1 MSNASEQTN
10 EALAKRLKAPSRLE
24 IREEFVDMI
33 RRELLGP
40 ARGPEERIDEP
51 DVRDRYAIGLLAPLN
66 ASRLP
71 TPEDEE
77 DALATDQAD
86 TPEEGYADEEVAV
99 LDADAAEAA
108 EETSPRKSMIP
119 SSIGLTFALSRAAD
133 ALKITVR
140 WGRYERRKNEEAD
153 EPANYWQR
161 VPIEKFTTVSIDEL
175 RESESNRWDWTPS
188 ADYPE
193 VTLRA
198 LVRDRDDAWT
208 ITLFLTN
215 SQLEPKQ
222 NKDRAWLFQP
232 EIIVEEPAGQP
243 AFIRRKLPDG
253 LTPTEVED
261 NIMRMIYRR
270 KVEFAVGHA
279 VAIHA
284 ELPDDRW
291 DAAQRIRTEV
301 LPRAEVLRMEP
312 PVIDNLT
319 VDMKMLAEAEM
330 GDFAELLNP
339 LADEYEDWIAEKAAY
354 FEYEPAEFDEYRKE
368 RAVVETEWVEALE
381 RIKAG
386 IALLDADENAA
397 HAFQFANR
405 AMWQQRIR
413 TIYSAQARQS
423 ETPDLAE
430 IDKRANRSWR
440 PFQLAFILLNLPAMT
455 DPTHSERSSDDA
467 ENLAYADLLWFPTG
481 GGKTEAYLGL
491 TAYTLAIRRLQGE
504 IGGLDGMAGV
514 AVLMRYTLRL
524 LTLQQFQRATA
535 LIAACEIIRR
545 EDPQRWG
552 KRPFR
557 IGLWVGNRST
567 PNWTR
572 YSAEAIK
579 QSRGQGWRAGGSIG
593 GSGTPVQLTHC
604 PWCGKDIKAGQDIYV
619 ETPEQGRGRTFQYCG
634 DALGECEFSR
644 KRAPDEGL
652 PVVVVDEEIYRL
664 LPDLLIA
671 TVDKFA
677 RMPWQGQTQMLF
689 GRVTGFCPRHGYE
702 SPEFDDT
709 EQHRAKGKLPAVTRQ
724 QTPWLRP
731 PDLIIQ
737 DELHLISG
745 PLGTLVGLYET
756 AVETLCCWELEG
768 ATVRPKVV
776 ASTATIRR
784 AQQQVKSIFD
794 RQVKIFPPTG
804 ADSEDNFFSEIHPS
818 SNNQP
823 GRLYLG
829 VCATGTRFKAIM
841 IRVYVAAMAA
851 AQKLL
856 DDYGVEHADPYM
868 TLVGYFSSMR
878 ELGGMR
884 RVVDDSVSSRLK
896 RMKERGLSERRININ
911 DGVDE
916 LTSRKGAVEI
926 PQILTR
932 LETRFDDS
940 AEKGRRRRNNNRK
953 GPLDALLA
961 TNMISVGVDVSRLG
975 LMVVASQPKHTAE
988 YIQATSR
995 VGRHFPGVVLTV
1007 YNWARPRDVSHY
1019 ERFEHYHETFYQQ
1032 VEPLSV
1038 TPFASRALD
1047 RGLSGVFVSLVRL
1060 ASEKYNGNKSAG
1072 DILRAGDELT
1082 QAADAIGKRAG
1093 KVARNALPQAEQLLE
1108 HRIEEWKRQAGNK
1121 AAILGYESE
1130 KDGKTVGLLTHSA
1143 GQSWEPFTCLNS
1155 LRDVEPEVLL
1165 IHDDDGMEER
1175 ATVAAALEG
1184 TDNGAET

>member
-1 MSNASEQTN
+1 MATLETPT
-10 EALAKRLKAPSRLE
+10 KLE

-33 RRELLGP
+33 RRDLLGP
-40 ARGPEERIDEP
+40 AGGPEERIDEP
-51 DVRDRYAIGLLAPLN
+51 DVRERYAVGLLAPRN
-66 ASRLP
+66 AAKLP
-71 TPEDEE
+71 SPEDEE

-86 TPEEGYADEEVAV
+86 TPEEGYADEEVAGPEGQ
-99 LDADAAEAA
+99 AAAGN
-108 EETSPRKSMIP
+108 ETSPRKSMIP

-133 ALKITVR
+133 ALKITLR
-140 WGRYERRKNEEAD
+140 WGAYERRKDEESD
-153 EPANYWQR
+153 EPAHYWQR
-161 VPIEKFTTVSIDEL
+161 IPIEAITEVSVEEL
-175 RESESNRWDWTPS
+175 HQGESNRWDWTPH
-188 ADYPE
+188 ADYPK

-198 LVRDRDDAWT
+198 LVRGHEDAWT
-208 ITLFLTN
+208 ITFFLTN

-243 AFIRRKLPDG
+243 AFIRRQLPDG

-279 VAIHA
+279 VAVHA
-284 ELPDDRW
+284 ELPAGCW
-291 DAAQRIRTEV
+291 EAAHRIRTEV
-301 LPRAEVLRMEP
+301 LPRAEILRMEP
-312 PVIDNLT
+312 PVIANLT
-319 VDMKMLAEAEM
+319 VDMKTLAEAEM

-339 LADEYEDWIAEKAAY
+339 LADEYEDWIAQKAAY
-354 FEYEPAEFDEYRKE
+354 FEYEPEEFDKYRKE
-368 RAVVETEWVEALE
+368 RAEVETNWVEALE

-397 HAFQFANR
+397 RAFQFASR

-413 TIYSAQARQS
+413 TIYSSQARQN

-430 IDKRANRSWR
+430 IDKAANRSWR

-455 DPTHSERSSDDA
+455 DPTHPERSSDDA
-467 ENLAYADLLWFPTG
+467 EKLAYADLLWFPTG

-524 LTLQQFQRATA
+524 LTLQQFQRAAA

-545 EDPQRWG
+545 DDPALWG
-552 KRPFR
+552 GRPFR

-572 YSAEAIK
+572 YSAEAVK
-579 QSRGQGWRAGGSIG
+579 RHHGYGWHSGSSIG

-604 PWCGKDIKAGQDIYV
+604 PWCGSEIKPRRDIVV
-619 ETPEQGRGRTFQYCG
+619 ETAEAGRGRTFQYCG
-634 DALGECEFSR
+634 DELGECEFSR
-644 KRAPDEGL
+644 AKSPDEGL
-652 PVVVVDEEIYRL
+652 PIVVVDEEIYRL

-689 GRVTGFCPRHGYE
+689 GRVTGYCQRHGFI
-702 SPEFDDT
+702 SPEFDDAG
-709 EQHRAKGKLPAVTRQ
+709 QHRAKGKLPAVKLQ
-724 QTPWLRP
+724 PSPWLRP

-756 AVETLCCWELEG
+756 AVESLCCWELDG
-768 ATVRPKVV
+768 AAVRPKVV

-784 AQQQVKSIFD
+784 AQQQVRRIFD

-818 SNNQP
+818 SDEQP
-823 GRLYLG
+823 SRLYLG
-829 VCATGTRFKAIM
+829 VCATGARFKAIM

-868 TLVGYFSSMR
+868 TLVGYFSSIR

-884 RVVDDSVSSRLK
+884 RVVDDSISSRLK
-896 RMKERGLSERRININ
+896 RMDKRGLSQRRININ

-932 LETRFDDS
+932 LETRFDAP
-940 AEKGRRRRNNNRK
+940 AEKGGRRRNSRES
-953 GPLDALLA
+953 PLDALLA

-995 VGRHFPGVVLTV
+995 VGRQFPGLVLTV

-1060 ASEKYNGNKSAG
+1060 ASEKYNRNNKAG

-1093 KVARNALPQAEQLLE
+1093 KVARSALPQAEQLLE
-1108 HRIEEWKRQAGNK
+1108 HRIDEWKKQARDK
-1121 AAILGYESE
+1121 AAILGYESK

-1143 GQSWEPFTCLNS
+1143 GQPWEPFTCLNS

-1165 IHDDDGMEER
+1165 IHDDGMEER
-1175 ATVAAALEG
+1175 ATVASALEG

>member
-1 MSNASEQTN
+1 M
-10 EALAKRLKAPSRLE
+10 
-24 IREEFVDMI
+24 
-33 RRELLGP
+33 
-40 ARGPEERIDEP
+40 
-51 DVRDRYAIGLLAPLN
+51 
-66 ASRLP
+66 
-71 TPEDEE
+71 
-77 DALATDQAD
+77 
-86 TPEEGYADEEVAV
+86 
-99 LDADAAEAA
+99 
-108 EETSPRKSMIP
+108 
-119 SSIGLTFALSRAAD
+119 
-133 ALKITVR
+133 R
-140 WGRYERRKNEEAD
+140 WGTYKRCDDEEAD
-153 EPANYWQR
+153 EPTKFWQR
-161 VPIEKFTTVSIDEL
+161 IPIEARTVVSVDEL
-175 RESESNRWDWTPS
+175 HESDKNRWDWTPS
-188 ADYPE
+188 PAHPD
-193 VTLRA
+193 VTVRG
-198 LVRDRDDAWT
+198 LVRDHEDAYT

-215 SQLEPKQ
+215 GKLEPKE
-222 NKDRAWLFQP
+222 NKDSAWLFQP
-232 EIIVEEPAGQP
+232 EIIVEMPDGQS

-261 NIMRMIYRR
+261 NIMRMIYRE
-270 KVEFAVGHA
+270 KVEFAVGHGVA
-279 VAIHA
+279 VHA
-284 ELPDDRW
+284 ELPDGRW
-291 DAAQRIRTEV
+291 DVAQRISTEV

-312 PVIDNLT
+312 PVIEDLT
-319 VDMKMLAEAEM
+319 VDMKALAETEM
-330 GDFAELLNP
+330 GGFAPLLTP
-339 LADEYEDWIAEKAAY
+339 LVADYENWIAEKAAY
-354 FEYEPAEFDEYRKE
+354 FEDEPEQFREYHKE
-368 RAVVETEWVEALE
+368 RAVVEAEWLEALE
-381 RIKAG
+381 RIQAG
-386 IALLDADENAA
+386 IALLDANAEA
-397 HAFQFANR
+397 ARAFQFANR
-405 AMWQQRIR
+405 AMWLQRIR
-413 TIYSAQARQS
+413 TIYSGQARQGD
-423 ETPDLAE
+423 TPDEAV
-430 IDKRANRSWR
+430 IDVPKNRSWR

-455 DPTHSERSSDDA
+455 DPTHPERSSADPDK
-467 ENLAYADLLWFPTG
+467 LAYADLLWFPTG

-504 IGGLDGMAGV
+504 IGGLDGNAGV

-545 EDPQRWG
+545 EDPQLWG

-567 PNWTR
+567 PNWTK

-579 QSRGQGWRAGGSIG
+579 QSRGQGWHSGSSIG

-604 PWCGKDIKAGQDIYV
+604 PWCGSNIDPGRNIVV
-619 ETPEQGRGRTFQYCG
+619 ETAEAGRGRTFQFCSDNVG
-634 DALGECEFSR
+634 GCAFSR
-644 KRAPDEGL
+644 SKSPDEGL
-652 PVVVVDEEIYRL
+652 PIVVVDEEIYRL

-689 GRVTGFCPRHGYE
+689 GRVTHYCKRHGYV

-709 EQHRAKGKLPAVTRQ
+709 GRHRAKPGLPAVEVQ
-724 QTPWLRP
+724 PSPWLRP

-756 AVETLCCWELEG
+756 AVETLCCWQLNG
-768 ATVRPKVV
+768 VTVRPKVV

-818 SNNQP
+818 TADRP
-823 GRLYLG
+823 GRLYMG

-851 AQKLL
+851 AQTLL
-856 DDYGVEHADPYM
+856 EKYGVEHADPYM

-896 RMKERGLSERRININ
+896 RMDERGLSRRLININ
-911 DGVDE
+911 GGIDE

-926 PQILTR
+926 PETLTR
-932 LETRFDDS
+932 LETRFDVP
-940 AEKGRRRRNNNRK
+940 AEKGRRRRNKNRTI
-953 GPLDALLA
+953 PLDALLA
-961 TNMISVGVDVSRLG
+961 TNMISVGVDVARLG

-995 VGRHFPGVVLTV
+995 VGRQYPGLVLTV

-1019 ERFEHYHETFYQQ
+1019 ERFEHYHETFFQQ

-1047 RGLSGVFVSLVRL
+1047 RGLSGVLVSLVRL
-1060 ASEKYNGNKSAG
+1060 SSEKYNENARAG
-1072 DILRAGDELT
+1072 DIMYADDDLK
-1082 QAADAIGKRAG
+1082 QATDAIGERVGRIAAG
-1093 KVARNALPQAEQLLE
+1093 ALPQVEQLLIN
-1108 HRIEEWKRQAGNK
+1108 RIHEWKKQAVNRS
-1121 AAILGYESE
+1121 AQLGYEGK
-1130 KDGKTVGLLTHSA
+1130 KDGKTVGLLAHSA
-1143 GQSWEPFTCLNS
+1143 GQPWEPFTCLNS
-1155 LRDVEPEVLL
+1155 LRDVEPEVRL
-1165 IHDDDGMEER
+1165 IHDDHGMEER
-1175 ATVAAALEG
+1175 VKAELALE
-1184 TDNGAET
+1184 DIDSGA